1 MTPRYK
7 ERLSM
12 RCPVVFAGNGYLSEG
27 YVLNLTAPGC
37 LIASVCPAHPGDY
50 VQLKMV
56 LPGLKVP
63 FYVEVAAVRWTDGR
77 HLGVEFIQMSE
88 ADQASLN
95 LFLGLHLSSMRAR
108 TQRGR
113 MSERREFRRQ
123 IEQWRMDQ

>member
-37 LIASVCPAHPGDY
+37 LIASACPAHPGDY

-63 FYVEVAAVRWTDGR
+63 FYVEVAAVRSLASRAVKRGAPGKTVDVEAGVRHPFQDTSVLITDKK
-77 HLGVEFIQMSE
+77 
-88 ADQASLN
+88 
-95 LFLGLHLSSMRAR
+95 
-108 TQRGR
+108 
-113 MSERREFRRQ
+113 
-123 IEQWRMDQ
+123 